1 MPPRTRATT
10 AKSTAKKAAPRPRAQ
25 KVQAFDEFRKRA
37 AGMNITAS
45 VPEPVVLGK
54 EHGFDPPVVAR
65 WPETLAQQ
73 VMLTSAVDSGRP
85 GPVLQIFL
93 GTDQL
98 LRVAQMFDQFP
109 DGDALLVGLA
119 SHLWERFI
127 GPGSGDVP
135 GGSRAS

>member
-1 MPPRTRATT
+1 
-10 AKSTAKKAAPRPRAQ
+10 
-25 KVQAFDEFRKRA
+25 
-37 AGMNITAS
+37 S

-65 WPETLAQQ
+65 WPETLAHQ
-73 VMLTSAVDSGRP
+73 VMLSSAVDSGRP

-119 SHLWERFI
+119 SHLWERFV
-127 GPGSGDVP
+127 GPGTSDVP
-135 GGSRAS
+135 GGSPAS